1 MTTKTEAAKPVT
13 PAAKAPVADQVSD
26 KKVEKVEA
34 VAAKVAETKKDEK
47 PATKVA
53 KPVAKKKAPA
63 KKAKVTAKKA
73 VKKVTKPAKKI
84 AKKTAPKAKA
94 AVKKAAPKA
103 TKKGFNMFN
112 FDNAKWTEGFEA
124 GTEKFEAMIGEA
136 QARQEELVKKSQKA
150 AEELAELTRAN
161 IEAMV
166 ESGRIAAQGTKDLS
180 GDLIEDGRTGMEKQA
195 DVAKKLAEAK
205 SPTEFFQ
212 LQADFMQ
219 AAFDNMVQESS
230 KLTEKM
236 IKLQSDAM
244 QPVSNQASVAAD
256 KVKALM
262 A

>member
-1 MTTKTEAAKPVT
+1 MTTNTDANKPATTAAT
-13 PAAKAPVADQVSD
+13 APVADQVSD

-34 VAAKVAETKKDEK
+34 VAEKVAEQTKTEAKTTAK
-47 PATKVA
+47 SA
-53 KPVAKKKAPA
+53 KPVVKKTQVKKAP
-63 KKAKVTAKKA
+63 TAKKA
-73 VKKVTKPAKKI
+73 ARKAAKPVKKSTKKI
-84 AKKTAPKAKA
+84 TPKAKA
-94 AVKKAAPKA
+94 ATKKVAPTA

-112 FDNAKWTEGFEA
+112 FDNAKWTEGLEM

-161 IEAMV
+161 IEAIV

-180 GDLIEDGRTGMEKQA
+180 GTLIEDGRTGMEKQA

-219 AAFDNMVQESS
+219 TAFDNMIQESS

-256 KVKALM
+256 KVKGLM

>member
-1 MTTKTEAAKPVT
+1 MTTKTDAEKPVT
-13 PAAKAPVADQVSD
+13 PVATAPVADQVSD

-34 VAAKVAETKKDEK
+34 VAAKVADDTKTEAKITAK
-47 PATKVA
+47 PA
-53 KPVAKKKAPA
+53 KPAAKKTPV
-63 KKAKVTAKKA
+63 KKAATAKKA
-73 VKKVTKPAKKI
+73 ARKATKPVKKSTKKI
-84 AKKTAPKAKA
+84 TPKAKA
-94 AVKKAAPKA
+94 AAKKAAPTA

-112 FDNAKWTEGFEA
+112 FDNAKWTEGLEM

-161 IEAMV
+161 IEAIV

-180 GDLIEDGRTGMEKQA
+180 GTLIEDGRTGMEKQA

-219 AAFDNMVQESS
+219 TAFDNMIQESS

>member
-1 MTTKTEAAKPVT
+1 MTTKTDAAKPAAAV
-13 PAAKAPVADQVSD
+13 AKAPVADQVSD
-26 KKVEKVEA
+26 TKVEKVEA
-34 VAAKVAETKKDEK
+34 VAEKVAETKTVTEAAK
-47 PATKVA
+47 PAVE
-53 KPVAKKKAPA
+53 KKAPA
-63 KKAKVTAKKA
+63 KKAATAKKA
-73 VKKVTKPAKKI
+73 AKKAKKPVKKI

-94 AVKKAAPKA
+94 AKKAAPKA
-103 TKKGFNMFN
+103 APKKGFMMFN
-112 FDNAKWTEGFEA
+112 FDNAKWTEGLEM

-161 IEAMV
+161 IEALV

-219 AAFDNMVQESS
+219 TAFDNMVQESS

-256 KVKALM
+256 KVKGLM

>member
-1 MTTKTEAAKPVT
+1 
-13 PAAKAPVADQVSD
+13 
-26 KKVEKVEA
+26 
-34 VAAKVAETKKDEK
+34 
-47 PATKVA
+47 
-53 KPVAKKKAPA
+53 
-63 KKAKVTAKKA
+63 
-73 VKKVTKPAKKI
+73 
-84 AKKTAPKAKA
+84 
-94 AVKKAAPKA
+94 
-103 TKKGFNMFN
+103 MFN
-112 FDNAKWTEGFEA
+112 FDNAKWTEGLEM

-161 IEAMV
+161 IEAIV

-180 GDLIEDGRTGMEKQA
+180 GTLIEDGRTGMEKQA

-219 AAFDNMVQESS
+219 TAFDNMIQESS

-256 KVKALM
+256 KVKGLM